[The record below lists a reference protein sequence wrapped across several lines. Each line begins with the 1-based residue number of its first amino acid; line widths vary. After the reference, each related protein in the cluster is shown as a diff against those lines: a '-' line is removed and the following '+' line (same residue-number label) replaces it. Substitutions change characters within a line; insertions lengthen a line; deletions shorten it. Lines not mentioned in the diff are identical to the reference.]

1 VIAEVCG
8 TYGERRGAY
17 RGFLG
22 ITEGKKPG
30 HRWEDNIEIG
40 F

>member
-1 VIAEVCG
+1 MGEACG
-8 TYGERRGAY
+8 TYGERRGAC
-17 RGFLG
+17 GVFMG

-30 HRWEDNIEIG
+30 HRWEDSIKIG